1 MTTKPHDLSLAGR
14 SIREVIRAHG
24 LERLRGQPI
33 VDGPRVLYIA
43 DSDLDDAITLW
54 EDEPDAAG
62 RHKRFYGSVVHND
75 PHDCLWIYANAVVAT
90 AEQVAHAHQIEDS
103 HTSAPTSEDATEV
116 PHADLI
122 LAALKGQRVEWLDET
137 LNEWVQYQSPREAIH
152 ALTLTPHRRV
162 QLVAGLPQDV
172 NVPLNLFV
180 HADIIRV
187 ALEGKLVQWFNESLE
202 KWVTCPMA
210 RDAVLA
216 TVAFPDRRFRAPG
229 SWVIRNIATRE
240 LIMET
245 YSPKLVRAL
254 NTSKYEAVAID
265 DYLASLNRSP
275 ARESMVVR
283 PRER

>member
-1 MTTKPHDLSLAGR
+1 MTTTPHDLSLSGL
-14 SIREVIRAHG
+14 SIREAIRAHG
-24 LERLRGQPI
+24 LECLRGQPI

-54 EDEPDAAG
+54 EDEPGAAV

-90 AEQVAHAHQIEDS
+90 AEQVAHAHKIEAS
-103 HTSAPTSEDATEV
+103 PTSAPASDDATEV
-116 PHADLI
+116 HHADLI
-122 LAALKGQRVEWLDET
+122 LAALKGKSVEWFDET
-137 LNEWVQYQSPREAIH
+137 LNEWVKYQTPREAIH
-152 ALTLTPHRRV
+152 ALTLTPDRRV
-162 QLVAGLPQDV
+162 QLVAGQAQGV

-187 ALEGKLVQWFNESLE
+187 ALEGKIVQWFNESLE
-202 KWVTCPMA
+202 KWVTCPTA

-216 TVAFPDRRFRAPG
+216 TAAFPDRRFRAPG
-229 SWVIRNIATRE
+229 SWVIRNTATRE
-240 LIMET
+240 WLLET
-245 YSPKLVRAL
+245 YSFKLVRAL

-265 DYLASLNRSP
+265 DYLASLNRP
-275 ARESMVVR
+275 AERVSMVGR